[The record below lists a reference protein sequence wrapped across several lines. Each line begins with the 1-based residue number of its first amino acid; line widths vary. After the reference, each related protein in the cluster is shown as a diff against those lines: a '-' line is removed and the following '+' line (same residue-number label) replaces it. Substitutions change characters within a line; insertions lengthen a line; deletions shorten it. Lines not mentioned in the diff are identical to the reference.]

1 MGKVLVAVQPS
12 ETDGRFRRSDRTRQ
26 ALVQAYLDL
35 LREKQKPPTAPEIA
49 GRAGCSIRS
58 VFQHFSGLLTLSLAA
73 ADYAFAQA
81 LAQAAVPNVDADLHT
96 RLKSQVESRAAICER
111 WLPLWRALLRY
122 QSESEELAI
131 RIKRTRAAMVTR
143 LELVYG
149 PELSTL
155 SEPERR
161 QLLVALDIL
170 TDFES
175 WGRLR
180 EGYGLSIEAARDI
193 WINAIG
199 RMLRTVGRDPARS
212 DPSASV

>member
-1 MGKVLVAVQPS
+1 MDRSDPKHRQN
-12 ETDGRFRRSDRTRQ
+12 DGRLRRSERTRQ
-26 ALVQAYLDL
+26 ALIKAYLDL
-35 LREKQKPPTAPEIA
+35 LREKQQPPTAPEIA
-49 GRAGCSIRS
+49 RRAGCSIRS

-96 RLKSQVESRAAICER
+96 RLKVQVETRAAICEQ

-122 QSESEELAI
+122 QSESEELTI
-131 RIKRTRAAMVTR
+131 RIKRIRAAMVAR

-155 SEPERR
+155 PEAERS

-180 EGYGLSIEAARDI
+180 EGHGLSIEAARDI

-199 RMLRTVGRDPARS
+199 RML
-212 DPSASV
+212 PSVDS

>member
-1 MGKVLVAVQPS
+1 MDRSDPKHPQS
-12 ETDGRFRRSDRTRQ
+12 DGRLRRSERTRQ
-26 ALVQAYLDL
+26 ALVEAYLDL
-35 LREKQKPPTAPEIA
+35 LREKQQPPTAPEIA
-49 GRAGCSIRS
+49 RRAGCSIRS

-73 ADYAFAQA
+73 ADNAFAQA
-81 LAQAAVPNVDADLHT
+81 LAQAAIPNIDADLHT
-96 RLKSQVESRAAICER
+96 RLKSQVESRAVICER

-122 QSESEELAI
+122 QSESEELTI
-131 RIKRTRAAMVTR
+131 RIKRIRAAMVAR

-155 SEPERR
+155 PEAERS

-180 EGYGLSIEAARDI
+180 EGHGLSIEAARDI
-193 WINAIG
+193 WINAIWA
-199 RMLRTVGRDPARS
+199 MLPTVALNQACAKSP
-212 DPSASV
+212 ASV

>member
-1 MGKVLVAVQPS
+1 MDRSDPKHPQS
-12 ETDGRFRRSDRTRQ
+12 DGRLRRSERTRQ
-26 ALVQAYLDL
+26 ALVEAYLDL
-35 LREKQKPPTAPEIA
+35 LREKQQPPTAPEIA
-49 GRAGCSIRS
+49 RRAGCSIRS

-73 ADYAFAQA
+73 ADNAFAQA
-81 LAQAAVPNVDADLHT
+81 LAQAAIPNIDADLHT
-96 RLKSQVESRAAICER
+96 RLKSQVESRAVICER

-122 QSESEELAI
+122 QSESEELTI
-131 RIKRTRAAMVTR
+131 RIKRIRAAMVAR

-155 SEPERR
+155 PEAERS

-180 EGYGLSIEAARDI
+180 EGHGLSIEAARDI

-199 RMLRTVGRDPARS
+199 RMLPTVALNQACAKSP
-212 DPSASV
+212 ASV